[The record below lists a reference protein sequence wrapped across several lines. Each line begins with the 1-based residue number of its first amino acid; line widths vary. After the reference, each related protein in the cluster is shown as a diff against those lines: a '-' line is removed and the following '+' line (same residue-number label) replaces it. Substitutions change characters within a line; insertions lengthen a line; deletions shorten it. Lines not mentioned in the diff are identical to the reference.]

1 VSWRQDLPNALSIL
15 RLALVPVLM
24 VLAWQGQQTAFLWC
38 FGGALASDVVDGFV
52 ARRFGSASELGA
64 RLDSWGDLAIYAALP
79 LCAWWLWPERVL
91 EKLPLVA
98 IGLVC
103 FAAPTAVGAL
113 KFGSITSYH
122 TYFAK
127 AIANLLGLAIVL
139 YLGFGI
145 GWPFDLA
152 VILLVFEA
160 IEEIAITA
168 VLPELRSNVH
178 SIVHALRIARGG
190 RESK

>member
-1 VSWRQDLPNALSIL
+1 MSWRRNLPNALSML
-15 RLALVPVLM
+15 RLALVPVLL
-24 VLAWQGQQTAFLWC
+24 VLAWQGRRMPFLWC
-38 FGGALASDVVDGFV
+38 FGAALASDVVDGFV

-98 IGLVC
+98 IALVC
-103 FAAPTAVGAL
+103 FAAPTAVGVL
-113 KFGSITSYH
+113 KFGRITSYH

-127 AIANLLGLAIVL
+127 LIANLIGLALIL
-139 YLGFGI
+139 YLGFGL
-145 GWPFDLA
+145 GWLFDLA

-168 VLPELRSNVH
+168 VLPELRSNVP
-178 SIVHALRIARGG
+178 SLVHALRIARGDP
-190 RESK
+190 

>member
-1 VSWRQDLPNALSIL
+1 M
-15 RLALVPVLM
+15 LA
-24 VLAWQGQQTAFLWC
+24 
-38 FGGALASDVVDGFV
+38 
-52 ARRFGSASELGA
+52 
-64 RLDSWGDLAIYAALP
+64 
-79 LCAWWLWPERVL
+79 
-91 EKLPLVA
+91 KLPLVA
-98 IGLVC
+98 IALVC

-113 KFGSITSYH
+113 KFRGITSYH

-127 AIANLLGLAIVL
+127 AIANLLGLALVL

-145 GWPFDLA
+145 GWLFDLA

-190 RESK
+190 P